1 MKLTPDIFETYWP
14 LTDVVLGERLG
25 TPTSPR
31 PVGII
36 HAKEGDYVFKVA
48 DQRSDWRHALEALDY
63 LPAHGF
69 TQVPRLLKTKQCE
82 TYQSLGDDRICIM
95 EFVDGNTPSHN
106 AEPCAKLGRLM
117 ASLHIVEGYP
127 YSATFIPS
135 EVIEDELPTL
145 VVDKPFQDEY
155 LKLVESLPSFEDLPQ
170 AVIHTDLS
178 FGNVI
183 ERADGELVMIDFDDI
198 GIGARVIDLAY
209 PLILSFVTSDC
220 VYREDNARAFFSAY
234 RSQIEL
240 SDHEVELIFP
250 GALFFAL
257 MYVIYGD
264 IDSNWRRIQ
273 WAVANRSLL
282 EKSFQ

>member
-1 MKLTPDIFETYWP
+1 MQLTPDIFERYWP
-14 LTDVVLGERLG
+14 LTGVVLGERLDAS
-25 TPTSPR
+25 TSPR

-36 HAKEGDYVFKVA
+36 HAEEGDYVFKVA
-48 DQRSDWRHALEALDY
+48 DQRSDWRHAMEALDY

-69 TQVPRLLKTKQCE
+69 TQVPRLLKTKQSD
-82 TYQSLGDDRICIM
+82 TYQNLGDDRICIM
-95 EFVDGNTPSHN
+95 EFVDGNTPSRN
-106 AEPCAKLGRLM
+106 AESCAKLGRLM

-145 VVDKPFQDEY
+145 VVDKPFQEEY

-234 RSQIEL
+234 RSEIEL

-250 GALFFAL
+250 GALFFTL
-257 MYVIYGD
+257 MYVIYDD
-264 IDSNWRRIQ
+264 IDANWRRIQ